1 LINLKKR
8 NLPSKQQTV
17 SSTFSVL
24 LYPYIYK
31 FPGVYIHTHRSALP
45 FLLEEFSPHFLAY
58 LNLQSNLSNFTMLFT
73 QTLLLAATAGL
84 AASLS
89 VDMRMV
95 GDAPEARSAD
105 DYSNPEE

>member
-1 LINLKKR
+1 
-8 NLPSKQQTV
+8 
-17 SSTFSVL
+17 
-24 LYPYIYK
+24 
-31 FPGVYIHTHRSALP
+31 
-45 FLLEEFSPHFLAY
+45 
-58 LNLQSNLSNFTMLFT
+58 MLFT